1 MAASA
6 EAGGIRMAG
15 KVALITGGGSG
26 IGAAVAQ
33 RFAAGGARVAV
44 IGRRLEP
51 LERVA
56 RATGGLA
63 IQADVADYEACRAAV
78 AKTVAEFGQ
87 LDIVVPNAG
96 VEHYGSATQ
105 VSLDAWREMLNTNV
119 DGVMFIARA
128 SLEHMTARGGS
139 IVIMASLASILG
151 APNYAGYLTSKS
163 ALLGL
168 TRSLAVDYGS
178 RGVRVNAIC
187 PGFVRTEMTDRALQY
202 VADKKGITLEAM
214 VQRTTAHYP
223 LRRMA
228 EPDEIAAA
236 IEFLASDQ
244 ASFITGATL
253 VVDGGGSIVDAATL
267 VFSD

>member
-1 MAASA
+1 
-6 EAGGIRMAG
+6 
-15 KVALITGGGSG
+15 
-26 IGAAVAQ
+26 
-33 RFAAGGARVAV
+33 
-44 IGRRLEP
+44 
-51 LERVA
+51 
-56 RATGGLA
+56 
-63 IQADVADYEACRAAV
+63 VADYEACRAAV

-128 SLEHMTARGGS
+128 SLEHMTVRGGS

-168 TRSLAVDYGS
+168 TRSLAVDYGP

-202 VADKKGITLEAM
+202 VADNGPANYCAL
-214 VQRTTAHYP
+214 
-223 LRRMA
+223 
-228 EPDEIAAA
+228 
-236 IEFLASDQ
+236 SD
-244 ASFITGATL
+244 AP
-253 VVDGGGSIVDAATL
+253 DGGT
-267 VFSD
+267 